1 MRIAGV
7 IINYQEFKKPIQL
20 TGHKTRVLQI
30 KVKRCLMKLRKGF
43 TIVELIITLAV
54 LSIIVTIA
62 GLNFNTYIINRN
74 LESAA
79 RHIVSDFFLCRERA
93 VSENTTYRINFDVD
107 GHSYT
112 IQPDT
117 PAAVTKR
124 LASFGPDIEIDS
136 ASFGNGQTV
145 HFLTR
150 GTVSPFG
157 NIKLKNS
164 RQSKATIKVNITGR
178 TYVKVDAK

>member
-1 MRIAGV
+1 M
-7 IINYQEFKKPIQL
+7 KP
-20 TGHKTRVLQI
+20 
-30 KVKRCLMKLRKGF
+30 RKGY
-43 TIVELIITLAV
+43 TLVELIITLAV
-54 LSIIVTIA
+54 LSIISTIA
-62 GLNFNTYIINRN
+62 ALHLNNFVINKN

-79 RHIVSDFFLCRERA
+79 RDIVSDFFLCKEKA
-93 VSENTTYRINFDVD
+93 VSENTTYRIIFDVE

-117 PAAVTKR
+117 PEAVTKH
-124 LASFGPDIEIDS
+124 LSSFGPDIEIDS
-136 ASFGNGQTV
+136 ASFGNGKTV

-164 RQSKATIKVNITGR
+164 RQSRATIKVNITGR
-178 TYVKVDAK
+178 TYVKLDRK